1 MRIRFRLSPNKGPD
15 TVHHACLP
23 EIQFRQESEIISVKH
38 NRQGCNNT
46 LWKHLHCWRILYVLF
61 TCILVS
67 CEPKPEYSSIDPVNW
82 SSRSATLP
90 VVDSLHTGSTYLSV
104 YSEIYSLTEHRTHN
118 LTATISMRNTNRQDT
133 VYIRRADYYGTE
145 GNLLRT
151 YFENPI
157 YLGPMETV
165 EIVIDEID
173 ESGGTG
179 ANFLFDWTVAPG
191 VRPPLFEGVMISTS
205 GQQGLSF
212 TTQGIVVKVDPPAAA
227 EALMGEGRLDQGGL
241 GD

>member
-1 MRIRFRLSPNKGPD
+1 MRLRFRLRQNSGPWNGD
-15 TVHHACLP
+15 HEPAP
-23 EIQFRQESEIISVKH
+23 RQGPGIHEVKE
-38 NRQGCNNT
+38 NRQPCSIPIWELLRSPGIF
-46 LWKHLHCWRILYVLF
+46 ILL
-61 TCILVS
+61 LGSLLLS

-90 VVDSLHTGSTYLSV
+90 VVDSLRTGSTYLSV

-133 VYIRRADYYGTE
+133 VYIRRADYYNTE
-145 GNLLRT
+145 GTLLRT
-151 YFENPI
+151 YFDNTI
-157 YLGPMETV
+157 FLAPMETV

-173 ESGGTG
+173 DSGGTG
-179 ANFLFDWTVAPG
+179 ANFLFDWTVAQG

-212 TTQGIVVKVDPPAAA
+212 TTQGIVVEGDPPR
-227 EALMGEGRLDQGGL
+227 GIRRL